1 MLHEYNPELDVRCI
15 SDSGTM
21 YPYQVHTDNC
31 DPHSLQY
38 AAVDVR
44 SRLNNLLYKQGQ
56 KLTSS

>member
-1 MLHEYNPELDVRCI
+1 MLHEYNPGLDVRCI

-44 SRLNNLLYKQGQ
+44 
-56 KLTSS
+56 T